1 MFGIVK
7 NTPAPDAGYRLLLD
21 DLNRTKND
29 LDFAYAN
36 FQNVV
41 EPDLIDAYIY
51 EVNAIMKRYQFL
63 MAQADAMQ
71 LKYKFLLRRLK
82 QKTEDSYAKNPLE
95 VSDS

>member
-1 MFGIVK
+1 MGIVLFGIVK
-7 NTPAPDAGYRLLLD
+7 NTPAPVAGYRLLLD

-51 EVNAIMKRYQFL
+51 EVNA
-63 MAQADAMQ
+63 MQ

>member
-51 EVNAIMKRYQFL
+51 EVNAIMKRYPFL
-63 MAQADAMQ
+63 MAQAD
-71 LKYKFLLRRLK
+71 LLSSNP
-82 QKTEDSYAKNPLE
+82 QTTETSLIAEALH
-95 VSDS
+95 

>member
-1 MFGIVK
+1 MGIVLFGIVK

-41 EPDLIDAYIY
+41 EPDLID
-51 EVNAIMKRYQFL
+51 EVN
-63 MAQADAMQ
+63 AMQ

>member
-1 MFGIVK
+1 MGIVLFGIVK

-63 MAQADAMQ
+63 MAQAD
-71 LKYKFLLRRLK
+71 LLSSNP
-82 QKTEDSYAKNPLE
+82 QTTETSLIAEALH
-95 VSDS
+95 

>member
-1 MFGIVK
+1 MYK
-7 NTPAPDAGYRLLLD
+7 RQDAGYRLLLD

-51 EVNAIMKRYQFL
+51 EVNA
-63 MAQADAMQ
+63 MQ

>member
-7 NTPAPDAGYRLLLD
+7 STPAPDAGYRLLLD

-63 MAQADAMQ
+63 MAQAD
-71 LKYKFLLRRLK
+71 LLSSNP
-82 QKTEDSYAKNPLE
+82 QTTETSLIAEALH
-95 VSDS
+95 

>member
-63 MAQADAMQ
+63 MAQAD
-71 LKYKFLLRRLK
+71 LLSSNP
-82 QKTEDSYAKNPLE
+82 QTTETSLIAEALH
-95 VSDS
+95 

>member
-1 MFGIVK
+1 MGIVLFGIVK
-7 NTPAPDAGYRLLLD
+7 NTPAPDTGYRLLLD

-51 EVNAIMKRYQFL
+51 EVNA
-63 MAQADAMQ
+63 MQ

-82 QKTEDSYAKNPLE
+82 QKTEDSYTKNPLE

>member
-7 NTPAPDAGYRLLLD
+7 STPAPDAGYRLLLD

-29 LDFAYAN
+29 LYFAYAN

-63 MAQADAMQ
+63 MAQAD
-71 LKYKFLLRRLK
+71 LLSSNP
-82 QKTEDSYAKNPLE
+82 QTTETSLIAEALH
-95 VSDS
+95 

>member
-1 MFGIVK
+1 MGIVLFGIVK
-7 NTPAPDAGYRLLLD
+7 STPSQYAGYRLLLD

-36 FQNVV
+36 FQYVV

-51 EVNAIMKRYQFL
+51 EVN
-63 MAQADAMQ
+63 AMQ

>member
-1 MFGIVK
+1 MGIVLFGIVK
-7 NTPAPDAGYRLLLD
+7 NTSAPDAGYRLLLD

-51 EVNAIMKRYQFL
+51 EVNA
-63 MAQADAMQ
+63 MQ

-95 VSDS
+95 VSKS

>member
-1 MFGIVK
+1 M
-7 NTPAPDAGYRLLLD
+7 PATAYFLD

-51 EVNAIMKRYQFL
+51 EVNA
-63 MAQADAMQ
+63 MQ

>member
-1 MFGIVK
+1 MGIVLFGIVK
-7 NTPAPDAGYRLLLD
+7 NTPAPGAGYRLLLD

-51 EVNAIMKRYQFL
+51 EVNA
-63 MAQADAMQ
+63 MQ

-82 QKTEDSYAKNPLE
+82 QKTEDSYTKNPLE

>member
-1 MFGIVK
+1 MELQKTHLRRI
-7 NTPAPDAGYRLLLD
+7 D

-51 EVNAIMKRYQFL
+51 EVNA
-63 MAQADAMQ
+63 MQ

>member
-1 MFGIVK
+1 MGIVLFGIVK
-7 NTPAPDAGYRLLLD
+7 STPAPDAGYRLLLD

-63 MAQADAMQ
+63 MAQAD
-71 LKYKFLLRRLK
+71 LLSSNP
-82 QKTEDSYAKNPLE
+82 QTTETSLIAEALH
-95 VSDS
+95 

>member
-1 MFGIVK
+1 MGIVLFGIVK
-7 NTPAPDAGYRLLLD
+7 STPAPDAGYRLLLD
-21 DLNRTKND
+21 DLNWTKND

-51 EVNAIMKRYQFL
+51 EVN
-63 MAQADAMQ
+63 AMQ

>member
-1 MFGIVK
+1 MGIVLFGIIK
-7 NTPAPDAGYRLLLD
+7 STPAPDAGYRLLLD

-63 MAQADAMQ
+63 MAQAD
-71 LKYKFLLRRLK
+71 LLSSNP
-82 QKTEDSYAKNPLE
+82 QTTETSLIAEALH
-95 VSDS
+95 